1 MKAILLPILATLVF
15 STSAPAQSTITIS
28 PGGISVGE
36 REHSPGWYRS
46 HGYRFY
52 GDHWYS
58 SDEWKEREWRHRQ
71 RERDADYRYHRYHHH
86 HHDDED
92 EGD

>member
-58 SDEWKEREWRHRQ
+58 EREWRHRQ

-86 HHDDED
+86 HDDED
-92 EGD
+92 EVD